1 MNRAKNYHFTSALG
15 QIGSESVPALKR
27 CYGLD
32 HIVDSDV
39 RILAVSDIDA
49 ALSEFALFAQRQK
62 EMSGSA

>member
-15 QIGSESVPALKR
+15 QIGSEAVPALKR